1 LPDGLAGNLPLIKE
15 RVVDALPG
23 FLHGLDELDLTA
35 WKDPKTGR
43 LVCHWNDE
51 LVRLWRF
58 LGNHRPLNH
67 CIHVFVFGLKAKK
80 AGSVVPP
87 ALLQVG
93 CL

>member
-1 LPDGLAGNLPLIKE
+1 ME
-15 RVVDALPG
+15 QHS
-23 FLHGLDELDLTA
+23 F
-35 WKDPKTGR
+35 
-43 LVCHWNDE
+43 
-51 LVRLWRF
+51 WRF

-93 CL
+93 CLSVFSSAPDPGDPPDSIHTARVNS